1 MFNIYLRECL
11 IAINGAMTYEVQ
23 FNYLPTYLS
32 LAYFSLYANL
42 VKKTSLK
49 ETRLDVKYRFVGMS

>member
-23 FNYLPTYLS
+23 FHDLPIYLS
-32 LAYFSLYANL
+32 LAFSLYANF
-42 VKKTSLK
+42 VKKTYLK